1 MLEQRRT
8 AVQVDPPLLSPFPV
22 TSLAPSASL
31 AEAIGTHWREYL
43 VEGTELGSLMLSTC
57 IVGTL
62 LYSTDSPL
70 NYLELSRGFT
80 SVLMGTAIAM
90 TTFLLI
96 RSSFDRR
103 SGAHFNPAVTLAF
116 LWLRRVHRW
125 DALYYVVAHFAGAI
139 LGVAVAHEIL
149 GVHLSSTPVRYLV
162 TTLEH
167 MGGSRRL

>member
-31 AEAIGTHWREYL
+31 AEAISTLWREYL
-43 VEGTELGSLMLSTC
+43 MEGSELATLMLSTC
-57 IVGTL
+57 IAGTL